1 MPCPPPPLQLS
12 LRVVFGQE
20 VGVLREELEQHHE
33 RVKHQEDWFNAEN
46 LRLKNRLLQQEG
58 ALKKQE
64 TKVND
69 LQVGRSGAF
78 PSARASTSKLAN
90 CRQVYIKVNDLQ
102 VGRSGAFLSVRA
114 SASKLAICR

>member
-1 MPCPPPPLQLS
+1 MGHIRTCTCHVNTPPLQHS
-12 LRVVFGQE
+12 LRVVVGQE

-78 PSARASTSKLAN
+78 PSARASTSKLAI
-90 CRQVYIKVNDLQ
+90 CRYVCIEVSDLQ
-102 VGRSGAFLSVRA
+102 VGLHQS
-114 SASKLAICR
+114 